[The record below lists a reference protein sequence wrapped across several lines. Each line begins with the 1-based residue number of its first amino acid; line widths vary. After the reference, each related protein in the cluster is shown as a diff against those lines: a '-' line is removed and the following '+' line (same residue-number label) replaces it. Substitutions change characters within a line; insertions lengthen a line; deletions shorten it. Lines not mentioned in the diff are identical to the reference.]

1 MKKLFS
7 ILLSVVLVIGVVNLC
22 GCKSEGKGTNSN
34 NTSTVQTTTTTV
46 SGNLSNNILDYKIQN
61 DKDLPLKIT
70 TISNKTFKEIY
81 DGVLVSRGIS
91 DVDHQFMISYFKSM
105 FLCDIDEL
113 RKIHIDDEDLYY
125 CIFMNKK
132 GKKQYAFF
140 STISTDP
147 KYKDEWCCFYST
159 TNLNSKDMKESNLY
173 VYDIDK

>member
-70 TISNKTFKEIY
+70 IISNKNI
-81 DGVLVSRGIS
+81 
-91 DVDHQFMISYFKSM
+91 
-105 FLCDIDEL
+105 
-113 RKIHIDDEDLYY
+113 
-125 CIFMNKK
+125 
-132 GKKQYAFF
+132 
-140 STISTDP
+140 
-147 KYKDEWCCFYST
+147 
-159 TNLNSKDMKESNLY
+159 
-173 VYDIDK
+173 

>member
-7 ILLSVVLVIGVVNLC
+7 ILLPVVLVIGVVNLC
-22 GCKSEGKGTNSN
+22 GCKSEDKGTNSN

-91 DVDHQFMISYFKSM
+91 DVDHQFMISYF
-105 FLCDIDEL
+105 
-113 RKIHIDDEDLYY
+113 
-125 CIFMNKK
+125 
-132 GKKQYAFF
+132 
-140 STISTDP
+140 
-147 KYKDEWCCFYST
+147 
-159 TNLNSKDMKESNLY
+159 
-173 VYDIDK
+173 